1 MKTLTPNRI
10 AKIRL
15 LNQNLITPQFGE
27 VTELVDWFGML
38 QAQQYQMMRWAVA
51 MRTKRPSFRA
61 FKDAFDSGTVI
72 RTHLFRCT
80 WQLVTSE
87 DLAWMLPLCAERN
100 RQALRGFLAGRNESV
115 SEKEYERFNVAV
127 ADVLSGHKSM
137 TKDELCLH
145 LEEKGRSAGNHVTS
159 ICLRRAEVDGVI
171 CSGVLDDRQNT
182 YALVCDRVPKAG
194 AIGRDEALAR
204 LCRKY
209 FRSHGPATFADF
221 VWWTNLPAT
230 DCKEAL
236 SSIESELT
244 PIVCDG
250 QTYYMHQ
257 DCRTGGCRNR
267 VILLPSYDEY
277 LIGYKSRHVAIADE
291 HQRLAYSNNGLFY
304 PVVVADGNVV
314 GRWYPKQNH
323 VKFFEEFE
331 TVDMAEE
338 FDRYR
343 RFAAQSQ

>member
-1 MKTLTPNRI
+1 MKELTHHRI
-10 AKIRL
+10 ATIRL
-15 LNQNLITPQFGE
+15 LNQNLISPQFKE
-27 VTELVDWFGML
+27 VVEAVGWFGML
-38 QAQQYQMMRWAVA
+38 QAQQYPMMRWAVA
-51 MRTKRPSFRA
+51 MRTKRPLLRA

-115 SEKEYERFNVAV
+115 SEKEFERFNAAM

-145 LEEKGRSAGNHVTS
+145 LEDKGISAGNHVTS

-221 VWWTNLPAT
+221 MWWTNLSAT

-236 SSIESELT
+236 SSIENELI
-244 PIVCDG
+244 PVVCDG

-257 DCRTGGCRNR
+257 DCRTGGYRNR
-267 VILLPSYDEY
+267 GILLPSYDEY
-277 LIGYKSRHVAIADE
+277 LIGYKSRHVAIADK
-291 HQRLAYSNNGLFY
+291 HQRFAYSNNGLFY

-314 GRWYPKQNH
+314 GRWHPKQDY
-323 VKFFEEFE
+323 VKFFEELDA
-331 TVDMAEE
+331 VDMTEE
-338 FDRYR
+338 FDKYR
-343 RFAAQSQ
+343 RFVKQSQ